1 MCLMKWCGAV
11 IISCIVTLS
20 YGQSPSRVTC
30 IAYPIQEKPDTKMPD
45 TLSVEE
51 YENGRLVKGSYSEKR
66 AAGVIY
72 QKKYVFDTD
81 GKLKEGDVIVSKE
94 NEVPSLHVRSFYD
107 KYARAVTKKIDLLG
121 KGKAIVPKLTYD
133 NSGRIIAS
141 LVDNRK
147 EMISYSNGGRSIVYT
162 RYDLAGNKITGI
174 DSLVMNPAGN
184 RVIYSVSAT
193 FPGNNADIFWQES
206 EWTEKNEQISTKE
219 MSIHLDS
226 LQTSFILKAG
236 KENMLQEVMK
246 YYPQARVQQ
255 ETYNTF
261 DKKGLRERGIKR
273 VYKEGGE
280 ETAYILKFVYE

>member
-1 MCLMKWCGAV
+1 
-11 IISCIVTLS
+11 
-20 YGQSPSRVTC
+20 
-30 IAYPIQEKPDTKMPD
+30 MPD

-94 NEVPSLHVRSFYD
+94 NEAPSLHVRSFYD
-107 KYARAVTKKIDLLG
+107 KYARAVTKKIDLLS

-147 EMISYSNGGRSIVYT
+147 EMISYSNGERSIVYT
-162 RYDLAGNKITGI
+162 RYDLACNKITGI

-193 FPGNNADIFWQES
+193 FLGNNTDIFWQES

-219 MSIHLDS
+219 MPIHLDS

-246 YYPQARVQQ
+246 YYPQAKVQQ

-273 VYKEGGE
+273 VYKEDGE
-280 ETAYILKFVYE
+280 EDNYILKFVYE